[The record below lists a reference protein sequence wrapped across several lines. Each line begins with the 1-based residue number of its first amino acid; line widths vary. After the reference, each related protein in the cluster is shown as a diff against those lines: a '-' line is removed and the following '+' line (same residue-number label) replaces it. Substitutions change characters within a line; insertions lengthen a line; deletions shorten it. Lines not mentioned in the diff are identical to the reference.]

1 MFKKNVSV
9 TGFGIGHFINATTGA
24 AVTTGTPTCKRT
36 LDGTGGACANAAS
49 YNTDGAVW
57 EIDLDAADMNG
68 DVVVLSFTL
77 TDCLPISYTI
87 RTSTKLVSDLN
98 DYAGGDTSGT
108 TTLLT
113 RLSEA
118 RAGALT
124 DWLDGG
130 RLDLLLDAIKAKT
143 DLGLLNTTWTDT
155 KAGYLDEAISAAKTL
170 TAAYDAAKTAAA
182 AGAAMALTSGERTT
196 LAAAIEAAIINEL
209 DGTAVMQA
217 IADLI
222 ASDMTTGDLSVV
234 AIATATRDAILNRV
248 LAGNHDTASTVGLL
262 LQYLDAA
269 ISGIPTNPM
278 LDTEDGSSFSAIPD
292 MATATNQTTIAE
304 YIDTE
309 VGAVIDHLTDIKG
322 TGFAKD
328 THSLPQCLTAT
339 GFSTFNADTDTVANV
354 ATVGTLTNAPTD
366 MATATNQ
373 TTILN
378 RIGAF
383 TGTGVNTILGFFK
396 ALLSKAATLPTDVG
410 GTFDP
415 AADSTEAIRDR
426 GDATWGAGTVP
437 TANQIADEV
446 YDSGRVF
453 PAANLVNAPGGGT
466 STITVLPYTG
476 TAAGTGELSSHQLV
490 AYQHSAATFAL
501 GVYDADGDPVDLS
514 GRNLAWVAYD
524 PNDPATSVLTV
535 RNYDGETAIVI
546 TGESSNTA
554 QVSLSAVD
562 MASAANWA
570 WILRDATND
579 LALMVGKLR
588 IIAVPAIPVAPE

>member
-1 MFKKNVSV
+1 MFKKATAI

-248 LAGNHDTASTVGLL
+248 LAGNHDTEDTVGKL

-309 VGAVIDHLTDIKG
+309 VGAIIDHLTDIKG